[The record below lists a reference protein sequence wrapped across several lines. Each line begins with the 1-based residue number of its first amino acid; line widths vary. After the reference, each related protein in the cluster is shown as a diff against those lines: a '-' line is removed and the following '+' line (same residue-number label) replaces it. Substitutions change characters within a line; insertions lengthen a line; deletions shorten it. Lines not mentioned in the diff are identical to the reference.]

1 MDEGLKQRVPDRYA
15 GAARSVLGGAEGSGS
30 CCGGGASCCG
40 VVELGERAALE
51 GEWAVGATP
60 RLRGVSCHSS
70 LPMRR
75 WGVGTR

>member
-1 MDEGLKQRVPDRYA
+1 MDEGLKQRVGDRYA
-15 GAARSVLGGAEGSGS
+15 GRARSVLGEAEDSGS

-51 GEWAVGATP
+51 RDMGCGSYFEAE
-60 RLRGVSCHSS
+60 RSCHSS